1 MRNNKKITLRYPDNV
16 RDLIFVEDLITM
28 INKILK
34 IKKSGILEVGTGKGT
49 KISQIAKAIQ
59 TQFNFNCK
67 IIYSKKRKSSKNFY
81 SKANLKK
88 NKSLINWYPKINL
101 KKGLQKVYK
110 LNKFYE

>member
-1 MRNNKKITLRYPDNV
+1 MLESYSRSNKKNEEIIKNYIKYPDNV

-49 KISQIAKAIQ
+49 KITQIAKAIQ

-67 IIYSKKRKSSKNFY
+67 IINSNKRKSSKNFY
-81 SKANLKK
+81 SKA
-88 NKSLINWYPKINL
+88 I
-101 KKGLQKVYK
+101 
-110 LNKFYE
+110 